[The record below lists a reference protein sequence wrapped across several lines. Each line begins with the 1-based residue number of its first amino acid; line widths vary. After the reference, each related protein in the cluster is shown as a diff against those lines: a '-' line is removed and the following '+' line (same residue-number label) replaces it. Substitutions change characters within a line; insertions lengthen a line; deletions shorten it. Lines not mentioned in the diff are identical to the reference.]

1 MHFVDGNLLDKDYE
15 ILTPSETPEETVS
28 SLVKQYYLT
37 RCGAP
42 KQIFLPCEMED
53 AELFA
58 ELLQQNLGK
67 KVRINRPQRGDN
79 VKLVELANKNSREE
93 AERVTNKQERQH
105 GALRLL

>member
-1 MHFVDGNLLDKDYE
+1 MDGNLLDKDYE

-79 VKLVELANKNSREE
+79 AVSYTHLDVYK
-93 AERVTNKQERQH
+93 RQ
-105 GALRLL
+105 ALRHPHRD